1 MRIEHVAIW
10 AKDLQALKHFYEQY
24 FGAKSGSLYRNE
36 KKRFSSYFLS
46 FGNGVRLELM
56 HMDGVPESKNDPIE
70 QSTGFIHIAFSVGSE
85 QAVDELTS
93 TLKRDGYAVL
103 DGPRKT
109 GDGYYESAV
118 LDPEDNRIEITI

>member
-1 MRIEHVAIW
+1 
-10 AKDLQALKHFYEQY
+10 
-24 FGAKSGSLYRNE
+24 
-36 KKRFSSYFLS
+36 
-46 FGNGVRLELM
+46 M